1 MASSASG
8 LGGLRRL
15 YLLRPAGKKDEFV
28 VVSTWDSEEDAER
41 YAQSGAN
48 RDYGKELA
56 PLQKGKELVE
66 KFEVALRTVG
76 DSAREE

>member
-28 VVSTWDSEEDAER
+28 VVSTWDSEEGR
-41 YAQSGAN
+41 VTG
-48 RDYGKELA
+48 R
-56 PLQKGKELVE
+56 
-66 KFEVALRTVG
+66 VALK
-76 DSAREE
+76 